1 MPEEMPVGGI
11 VQQLLGNTDDG
22 GALATAS
29 ELVGLS
35 LAQREADGSIRLH
48 DLQLD
53 YIRIEHEDQRALAL
67 IREAILLFSWF
78 IARDGLP

>member
-35 LAQREADGSIRLH
+35 LAQREADV
-48 DLQLD
+48 
-53 YIRIEHEDQRALAL
+53 RIPSDVDQDSGVMPIKIPSDADQGFQSKP
-67 IREAILLFSWF
+67 IKI
-78 IARDGLP
+78 PN